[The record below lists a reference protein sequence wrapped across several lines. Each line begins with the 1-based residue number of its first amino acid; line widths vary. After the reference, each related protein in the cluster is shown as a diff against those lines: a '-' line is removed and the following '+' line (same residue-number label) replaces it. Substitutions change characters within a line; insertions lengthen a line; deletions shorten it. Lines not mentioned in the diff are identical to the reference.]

1 VAFLAVAPSVALA
14 RALPP
19 AAAFALKD
27 TFDSV
32 RACRVEAIG
41 IDGSTA
47 TVRLCLRVQEDMCF
61 SLTLDD
67 PQPRCGGEP
76 MGPWCVQWTAGDP
89 SDEIRDAIRTALRD
103 STNTWVDPEYA
114 GRAARWGETSETV
127 TLPPPRWRT
136 LVLAFLLTAGP
147 LLAGGVV
154 GRRIRS
160 LRRWWMPAVL
170 ALVLASAALALA
182 CLPGIGIWDV
192 VSLAVL
198 CIAGLL
204 LGFTASDRRV
214 ALLFIVSSAI
224 AFAGLEWATR
234 EFLPA
239 PPRFPPPED
248 ATFVLGPGSW
258 DGGCMALY
266 RPAGKRSGHFR
277 DAASTGAVVHLGDSL
292 TFGSGVG
299 ETEAFPALL
308 DARATG
314 TRHVN
319 FGVWAVGT
327 DFEYLLMEKILAEQT
342 PAMVVLHV
350 YAGNDISDIDRPY
363 ECCDGGPLLTYETGV
378 PMARCSTPRWG
389 ISLASRAG
397 RSPPPF
403 PLRVA
408 TAYSYAARHAAA
420 RFSRLVFRFDAPP
433 NFIGAEGEASEE
445 GWEHFT
451 AILARMRDEL
461 RRRGIPFVVDILP
474 SRWALDSTI
483 PAEAPS
489 YRSGRRI
496 AAIAA
501 DLGIRTLDPWDV
513 LRAAVQRDGSSRYFL
528 GDSDIHFTPEGHR
541 LMANWLAEHLPPP
554 SP

>member
-1 VAFLAVAPSVALA
+1 
-14 RALPP
+14 
-19 AAAFALKD
+19 
-27 TFDSV
+27 
-32 RACRVEAIG
+32 
-41 IDGSTA
+41 
-47 TVRLCLRVQEDMCF
+47 M
-61 SLTLDD
+61 
-67 PQPRCGGEP
+67 
-76 MGPWCVQWTAGDP
+76 
-89 SDEIRDAIRTALRD
+89 
-103 STNTWVDPEYA
+103 
-114 GRAARWGETSETV
+114 SETV

-136 LVLAFLLTAGP
+136 LVLAVLLTAGP

-160 LRRWWMPAVL
+160 LRRWWIPAVL
-170 ALVLASAALALA
+170 AIVLASAALALA
-182 CLPGIGIWDV
+182 CARHRHLGCR
-192 VSLAVL
+192 LACGPL
-198 CIAGLL
+198 HGGLL
-204 LGFTASDRRV
+204 LGFTASDRRGS
-214 ALLFIVSSAI
+214 FSSRVFGDRVCRSGVGDAPV
-224 AFAGLEWATR
+224 FACAA
-234 EFLPA
+234 LPA
-239 PPRFPPPED
+239 ARGCDVRSRPRE
-248 ATFVLGPGSW
+248 L
-258 DGGCMALY
+258 DGGCKARY
-266 RPAGKRSGHFR
+266 RPAGKRAGRFR
-277 DAASTGAVVHLGDSL
+277 DVASTGAVVHLGDSL

-308 DARATG
+308 DERATG
-314 TRHVN
+314 ARHVN

-378 PMARCSTPRWG
+378 PRARCSTPRWG

-433 NFIGAEGEASEE
+433 NFIGVEGEASEE

-483 PAEAPS
+483 PPEAPS

-501 DLGIRTLDPWDV
+501 DLGIH
-513 LRAAVQRDGSSRYFL
+513 L
-528 GDSDIHFTPEGHR
+528 GPVGR
-541 LMANWLAEHLPPP
+541 
-554 SP
+554 SPRGGTA